1 MVTFNFFDNV
11 CKRHIWS
18 FKFALRAR
26 SREAN
31 NAGYRFLREPT
42 RGRKFRRKD
51 AVGDEKPTGRRNLA
65 RRQPPRRAPTT
76 VLKFPRPHPATLL
89 PTPSDHLAC
98 SRASIPSLFL
108 SFRLL
113 WSEATSTA
121 PSYGLRLT
129 TP

>member
-1 MVTFNFFDNV
+1 MVAFNFFDNV
-11 CKRHIWS
+11 CKRHTWS
-18 FKFALRAR
+18 FKFVALRAR

-76 VLKFPRPHPATLL
+76 VLKFPRPHPTTLL
-89 PTPSDHLAC
+89 PTIISLALV
-98 SRASIPSLFL
+98 RAFQASFSLFV
-108 SFRLL
+108 SFGPKRRRRRPV
-113 WSEATSTA
+113 TA
-121 PSYGLRLT
+121 
-129 TP
+129 